1 MRRLKYLSVDK
12 ENFGFKDSVINAI
25 VETDI
30 PISEEIYNKFFELQA
45 QGKQFKIKNIQ
56 GATFEEIFEEIIPEP
71 VEPGV
76 IEPSPIELLTQQIAN
91 LAIEN
96 KKKDVAIQGL
106 VKMVADLNIKVQGG
120 NV

>member
-45 QGKQFKIKNIQ
+45 QGKQFKVKNLQ
-56 GATFEEIFEEIIPEP
+56 GATFDEIFEEIIPEP

-76 IEPSPIELLTQQIAN
+76 IEPSPIEKLQAENAELKKQVQETQQSMAEIMNLIAM
-91 LAIEN
+91 
-96 KKKDVAIQGL
+96 Q
-106 VKMVADLNIKVQGG
+106 QTP
-120 NV
+120 